1 VATNTTKLGLE
12 KPASSDFVNIAVLNQ
27 NFDDIDAAVGAKI
40 VTSITRPVSPY
51 SGMFIYETDTDK
63 ILVYDGA
70 TSSWE
75 GVKTSFA
82 ETATTADNALK
93 VGGRTIYVQSATPT
107 GMATGDLWFWGS

>member
-1 VATNTTKLGLE
+1 MATNTTKLGLQ
-12 KPASSDFVNIAVLNQ
+12 KPDASDFVNIAVLNQ
-27 NFDDIDAAVGAKI
+27 NFDDIDESVGAFI
-40 VTSITRPVSPY
+40 CTSTTRPAAPY
-51 SGMFIYETDTDK
+51 SSMFIYETDTDK
-63 ILVYDGA
+63 ILVYNGA
-70 TSSWE
+70 TSAWE